1 MEGTRLFLKDL
12 TVIEN
17 GRAGLADGFLW
28 LWMPGI
34 TMQQAAVFVFN
45 PDVMGRIIFQYGE
58 EESVYA
64 GYIVCKSLTTD
75 NGETVVC
82 MVKG

>member
-1 MEGTRLFLKDL
+1 
-12 TVIEN
+12 
-17 GRAGLADGFLW
+17 
-28 LWMPGI
+28 MPGI